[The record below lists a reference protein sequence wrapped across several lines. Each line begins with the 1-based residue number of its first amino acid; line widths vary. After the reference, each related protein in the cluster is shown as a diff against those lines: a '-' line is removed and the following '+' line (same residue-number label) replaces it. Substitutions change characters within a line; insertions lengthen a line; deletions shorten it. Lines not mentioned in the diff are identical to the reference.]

1 MANEVKTTTTRKP
14 THEQA
19 VCSEFSDSCHLAE
32 RRLGHSWGNIIMHK
46 IKDSSSKAN
55 IFKFIQLQI
64 QLDIEVSWTVLS
76 TLALLK
82 LINGLNKLEG
92 MFLATLSNLM

>member
-1 MANEVKTTTTRKP
+1 VANEVKATTTGKP

-19 VCSEFSDSCHLAE
+19 VFSDFSDSCHLAQ
-32 RRLGHSWGNIIMHK
+32 RRLAHCRGIIIMHK

-55 IFKFIQLQI
+55 IFKIIQLQI

-76 TLALLK
+76 TLALL
-82 LINGLNKLEG
+82 
-92 MFLATLSNLM
+92 